1 MAKRMCLGAVLI
13 VIALVGSL
21 GHLGSAQAEQEPL
34 SDAAEVE
41 QCESLPFCTPSFFAW
56 ELSRANYE
64 NREADSRN
72 IAQHL
77 ISIQKKNGRW
87 GLGSPWGRTA
97 VDFKKR
103 TRNDAESWEVAE
115 VGLMLMQHHQK
126 FGDAA
131 AKKSARSAAQY
142 LRDRVVQLGS
152 DKYLAH
158 MPDCNNYLQPH
169 STLSSAALLNEF
181 KRYRTVA
188 AQLKRSGKEMKWR
201 RIIPKAGRTD
211 LRTWRW
217 GPKINDYE
225 RIQSGWY
232 LEQMGDRSG
241 PRILSRF
248 GPDREMDFERAQPY
262 AVMVDINRGALD
274 QARSRAENA
283 VWVPAKGFDVALAS
297 WLQTALGDS
306 ESD

>member
-13 VIALVGSL
+13 VISLVGSL
-21 GHLGSAQAEQEPL
+21 GLSGSAQAEQEPL
-34 SDAAEVE
+34 SEVVDVE
-41 QCESLPFCTPSFFAW
+41 RCESLPFCTPSFHAW

-64 NREADSRN
+64 NREADSRI
-72 IAQHL
+72 IAQYL
-77 ISIQKKNGRW
+77 ASIQKKNGRW

-115 VGLMLMQHHQK
+115 VGLMLMRHHQK
-126 FGDAA
+126 FGDVT
-131 AKKSARSAAQY
+131 AKKSARKAAQY
-142 LRDRVVQLGS
+142 LRDRVIQVGS
-152 DKYLAH
+152 GKYLAH

-181 KRYRTVA
+181 RQHRKVA
-188 AQLKRSGKEMKWR
+188 EQLKRSGKKMKWR

-211 LRTWRW
+211 LQTWRW

-232 LEQMGDRSG
+232 LEQMGDPIG

-248 GPDREMDFERAQPY
+248 GPDREMDFERARPY
-262 AVMVDINRGALD
+262 AVMVDINRGAFD
-274 QARSRAENA
+274 QARNRAENI
-283 VWVPAKGFDVALAS
+283 VWTPTRGYDVGLSS
-297 WLQTALGDS
+297 WLQTVLRDTDS
-306 ESD
+306 Y